1 MQIKRVVVGVLTAGA
16 LSACGAEEDAAP
28 VTVTQT
34 QTQTSYVEA
43 APVAPAGPDASAPGA
58 PAPTA
63 AAESWTMPNLI
74 GRNLQA
80 AQDAIQELTDYKISF
95 STSTDLTGEGRAQ
108 MMDRNWQ
115 VCSSTP
121 APGEPLTVGTPVD
134 FGVVRIDVESCP

>member
-1 MQIKRVVVGVLTAGA
+1 
-16 LSACGAEEDAAP
+16 
-28 VTVTQT
+28 
-34 QTQTSYVEA
+34 
-43 APVAPAGPDASAPGA
+43 
-58 PAPTA
+58 
-63 AAESWTMPNLI
+63 MPNLI